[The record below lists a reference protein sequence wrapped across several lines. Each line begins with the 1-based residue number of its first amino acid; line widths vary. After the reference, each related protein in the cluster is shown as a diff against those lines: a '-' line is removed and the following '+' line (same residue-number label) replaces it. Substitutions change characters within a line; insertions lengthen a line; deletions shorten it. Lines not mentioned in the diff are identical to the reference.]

1 MVNKMK
7 VKICGLRRVED
18 ITYVNDLKPDFI
30 GFVFAKSKRQVTP
43 EQAAQLKARLDKEIK
58 AVGVFVNAAQDEI
71 LQLARAKTI
80 DVIQLHGDEDAAYC
94 AGLKA
99 QTELP
104 VIKAIRVKD
113 AASLAGLEKIPCDYL
128 LFDTY
133 TPGQYGGTGKRFDMS
148 LVKNI
153 PKPYFIAGGLDA
165 ENVSEVIKKS
175 EAFAVD
181 VSGGVETNGL
191 KDKEK
196 IAAFIAKIRGDSK

>member
-1 MVNKMK
+1 MTK
-7 VKICGLRRVED
+7 VKICGLRRLED
-18 ITYVNDLKPDFI
+18 IAYVNDLKPDFI
-30 GFVFAKSKRQVTP
+30 GFVFAESKRQVTW
-43 EQAAQLKARLDKEIK
+43 EQAMQLKAQLAPEIK
-58 AVGVFVNAAQDEI
+58 AVGVFVNALQDEI

-80 DVIQLHGDEDAAYC
+80 DVIQLHGDEDADYC

-113 AASLAGLEKIPCDYL
+113 AASLDGLEKIPCDYL

-153 PKPYFIAGGLDA
+153 PKPYFIAGGLDT
-165 ENVSEVIKKS
+165 ENVSDVIKKS
-175 EAFAVD
+175 GAFAVD
-181 VSGGVETNGL
+181 VSGGLETNGF

-196 IAAFIAKIRGDSK
+196 IAAFIEKVRGDSK